1 MLFSESNAWGIGPGL
16 TALLSSWPLL
26 VSVCTSAS
34 GSLHL
39 LRYNQVI
46 MVLIFI
52 HTHIDKSGKPLI
64 LVFSLHSV
72 YYMWLFFNF
81 LLLQLIVEEWLFE
94 IVPFNLR
101 RWSLLKH
108 CVYLLTTGGRCSL
121 RVFVSV
127 HCFSHIPMGSE
138 RWEVCGW
145 SILDID
151 LIHESLSLFYH
162 PSIHVS
168 NR

>member
-1 MLFSESNAWGIGPGL
+1 MRYRSWINSPLVFLA
-16 TALLSSWPLL
+16 SS
-26 VSVCTSAS
+26 SVC
-34 GSLHL
+34 LHL
-39 LRYNQVI
+39 SLRLPPPFEVQPSHYGSDLHPYTHRQIWQPSYIGVFPSFC
-46 MVLIFI
+46 VL
-52 HTHIDKSGKPLI
+52 H
-64 LVFSLHSV
+64 VA
-72 YYMWLFFNF
+72 FFNF

-108 CVYLLTTGGRCSL
+108 CVYLLTTGGHCSL